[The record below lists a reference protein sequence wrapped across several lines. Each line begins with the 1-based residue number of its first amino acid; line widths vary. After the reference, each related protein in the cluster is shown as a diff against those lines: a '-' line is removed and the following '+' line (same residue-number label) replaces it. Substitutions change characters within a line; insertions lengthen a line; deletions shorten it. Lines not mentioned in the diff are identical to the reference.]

1 MALAPTGDGPTAA
14 EMWIEVDVVG
24 LMRAVSGRV
33 LKGRI
38 RRGGDRETAA
48 ITGAIVSATPS
59 GPDSPTGSRTSDPDA
74 SANRPASPED
84 RARAHLIETYRRSA
98 KRYDVA
104 SRFYPVPGYPQRAHR
119 LRAVRALGLRPG
131 ASVVEIGCGTG
142 LNFPSIERE
151 IGPGGRI
158 VGVDLSD
165 SMLAQAQHRID
176 TNGWSNVSL
185 VHIDAAEFE
194 FPAGVDGILA
204 TYAHSLLPD
213 PAHIVAR
220 GAAALAAGGR
230 WAVLDLKI
238 PDGAPRWLTRLGI
251 ATVGRAASLEEWIE
265 LHPWDSIRV
274 AMREALPD
282 SSWTELLLGTEYL
295 AVGSQRL

>member
-24 LMRAVSGRV
+24 MMRAVSGRV

-38 RRGGDRETAA
+38 RRGGDRETTA
-48 ITGAIVSATPS
+48 ITGAIEAATPS
-59 GPDSPTGSRTSDPDA
+59 GLDSPTRSRTSDPDA
-74 SANRPASPED
+74 SAKRTASPEN
-84 RARAHLIETYRRSA
+84 RARAHLIETYRRRA
-98 KRYDVA
+98 NRYDVT

-119 LRAVRALGLRPG
+119 RRAVRALGLRPG

-151 IGPGGRI
+151 VGPGGRI

-185 VHIDAAEFE
+185 VHADAAEFE
-194 FPAGVDGILA
+194 FPTGVDGILA

-230 WAVLDLKI
+230 WVVLDLKI

-251 ATVGRAASLEEWIE
+251 ATVGRAASLEEWTV
-265 LHPWDSIRV
+265 LRPWDTIRA
-274 AMREALPD
+274 AMRQALPD
-282 SSWTELLLGTEYL
+282 SSWTDLLLGTEYL
-295 AVGSQRL
+295 AVGSHRL